1 MASDRAA
8 GEHRRGGR
16 RVVVTGLGVVSALG
30 IGREAHLEGLAEGRK
45 GIGPIELIDSA
56 RLMIK
61 IAAEAKDYVGAD
73 RWSRQQLLLYDRI
86 TQMALTAAK
95 EAVEQSGISFEGALG
110 ERTATIIA
118 TAMGGLHTQD
128 ENYRIVYEE
137 QKNRVHPFIIPR
149 LMANAPVSQ
158 ISMTHGVK
166 GPSWSVATACASSN
180 HAIGQA
186 FQLVRSGMAE
196 AAITGGTES
205 VLCFGGIKAWE
216 GLRVMS
222 KDGCRPFSKNRN
234 GMVLGEGAAILVLET
249 LEAAVTRGAP
259 ILAEIAGAG
268 ATADAADIVAPAV
281 EGAASAMRLALS
293 DGGIA
298 PEEVGYINAHGTAT
312 ALNDRTEA
320 AAIKDVLG
328 PAAERVM
335 VSSTKSMHGHAIGA
349 AGALEAAACI
359 LALSRGIV
367 APTVNY
373 EEPDPEIGL
382 DVVPNEAREAL
393 IEVAMS
399 NAFAFG
405 GLNAVLALR
414 SVPA

>member
-1 MASDRAA
+1 MGSAA
-8 GEHRRGGR
+8 GGR
-16 RVVVTGLGVVSALG
+16 RVVVTGLGVVSSLG
-30 IGREAHLEGLAEGRK
+30 VGRDAHLEGLAEGRN
-45 GIGPIELIDSA
+45 GIGPIELIDPS

-61 IAAEAKDYVGAD
+61 IAGEAKGYIGTE
-73 RWSRQQLLLYDRI
+73 RWGRQELLLYDRI
-86 TQMALTAAK
+86 TQMALTATA
-95 EAVEQSGISFEGALG
+95 EAVEQSGIDFKAGGLG
-110 ERTATIIA
+110 EQTAVIIA

-158 ISMTHGVK
+158 VSMAHGLM

-186 FQLVRSGMAE
+186 FHLVRSG
-196 AAITGGTES
+196 AADAAVTGGTES

-234 GMVLGEGAAILVLET
+234 GMVLGEGAAILILEEM
-249 LEAAVTRGAP
+249 EAAKARGAV
-259 ILAEIAGAG
+259 ILGEIAGAG
-268 ATADAADIVAPAV
+268 ASADAADIVAPAV
-281 EGAASAMRLALS
+281 EGAAGAMRRALK
-293 DGGIA
+293 DAGMA
-298 PEEVGYINAHGTAT
+298 PEEVAYINAHGTAT

-320 AAIKDVLG
+320 AAIKSVLG
-328 PAAERVM
+328 EAAAQVM

-349 AGALEAAACI
+349 AGALEAAAC
-359 LALSRGIV
+359 LMALDRGVV
-367 APTVNY
+367 APTINRD
-373 EEPDPEIGL
+373 EEDPEIGL
-382 DVVPNEAREAL
+382 DVVPNEAREARVDAAL
-393 IEVAMS
+393 S

-405 GLNAVLALR
+405 GLNAVLAFR
-414 SVPA
+414 AFRG

>member
-1 MASDRAA
+1 MATAA
-8 GEHRRGGR
+8 GGR

-30 IGREAHLEGLAEGRK
+30 VGREAHFQGLSEGRN
-45 GIGPIELIDSA
+45 GIGPIELIDPS

-61 IAAEAKDYVGAD
+61 IAAEAKSYIGAE
-73 RWSRQQLLLYDRI
+73 RWGRQELLLYDRI
-86 TQMALTAAK
+86 TQMALTATA
-95 EAVEQSGISFEGALG
+95 EAIEQSGIDFKADGLG
-110 ERTATIIA
+110 EQTAVVIA

-158 ISMTHGVK
+158 VSMAHGLM

-186 FQLVRSGMAE
+186 FHLVRSGAAE
-196 AAITGGTES
+196 TAVTGGTES

-234 GMVLGEGAAILVLET
+234 GMVLGEGAAILILEE
-249 LEAAVTRGAP
+249 LEAAKARDAV
-259 ILAEIAGAG
+259 ILGEIAGAG
-268 ATADAADIVAPAV
+268 ASADAADIVAPAV
-281 EGAASAMRLALS
+281 EGAAGAMRRALR
-293 DGGIA
+293 DAAMG
-298 PEEVGYINAHGTAT
+298 PEEVDYINAHGTAT

-320 AAIKDVLG
+320 GAIKSVLG
-328 PAAERVM
+328 SAAEKVM

-349 AGALEAAACI
+349 AGALEAAAC
-359 LALSRGIV
+359 LMALDRGVV
-367 APTVNY
+367 APTINRD
-373 EEPDPEIGL
+373 EEDAEIGL
-382 DVVPNEAREAL
+382 DVVPNEAREARVDAAL
-393 IEVAMS
+393 S

-405 GLNAVLALR
+405 GLNAVLAFR
-414 SVPA
+414 AWRG

>member
-1 MASDRAA
+1 MTNGVRVGDR
-8 GEHRRGGR
+8 R
-16 RVVVTGLGVVSALG
+16 RVVVTGLGIVSALG
-30 IGREAHLEGLAEGRK
+30 VGREAHLEGLAEGRQ
-45 GIGPIELIDSA
+45 GIGPIELIDPS

-61 IAAEAKDYVGAD
+61 IAAEAKGYVGAD
-73 RWSRQQLLLYDRI
+73 RWDRQQLTLYDRI
-86 TQMALTAAK
+86 TQMALTATE
-95 EAVEQSGISFEGALG
+95 EAIAQSGIVFSDELA
-110 ERTATIIA
+110 ERTAVIVA

-158 ISMTHGVK
+158 VSMAHGLK

-186 FQLVRSGMAE
+186 YQLVRSG
-196 AAITGGTES
+196 AADAAVTGGTES

-234 GMVLGEGAAILVLET
+234 GMVLGEGCAILVLEEM
-249 LEAAVTRGAP
+249 EAAKARGAV

-281 EGAASAMRLALS
+281 EGAARAMRIALS
-293 DGGIA
+293 DAGMDVS
-298 PEEVGYINAHGTAT
+298 EVAYINAHGTAT

-320 AAIKDVLG
+320 SAIRMVLG
-328 PAAERVM
+328 EHAGSVM
-335 VSSTKSMHGHAIGA
+335 VSSSKSMHGHAIGA
-349 AGALEAAACI
+349 AGALEAAAC
-359 LALSRGIV
+359 LMALERGV
-367 APTVNY
+367 VPPTINH
-373 EEPDPEIGL
+373 EEDDPEIAL
-382 DVVPNEAREAL
+382 DVVPNTAREVQVDAAL
-393 IEVAMS
+393 S

-405 GLNAVLALR
+405 GLNAVLAFR
-414 SVPA
+414 AWRG